1 MNQQKRIAVIGGTG
15 KAGKFLVKE
24 LVKQEVSI
32 KVLARNPENI
42 LGQNPLIEVI
52 PGNALDYNS
61 ILKLLTGCDAVI
73 SALGPSRSKP
83 DTCSV
88 AVGHIIKA
96 MHELHIKRYIE
107 LAGLAIDTPDDK
119 KGWKTRLVV
128 ALMKRLF
135 PAIINDRQ
143 KGYELLL
150 ASDLRWTIV
159 RSSMIKLTDAKRVL
173 KTSLSD
179 SPGGQISATD
189 LAVFLIDQLTDE
201 RFIRK
206 CPFVAS

>member
-1 MNQQKRIAVIGGTG
+1 MNQIQKIAVIGGTG
-15 KAGKFLVKE
+15 KAGKYLVNE
-24 LVKQEVSI
+24 LVKQEFAI
-32 KVLARNPENI
+32 KMLARNPENI
-42 LGQNPLIEVI
+42 TGHSPLIEVI
-52 PGNALDYNS
+52 SGNARDYNS
-61 ILKLLTGCDAVI
+61 IRKLLTGCDAVI
-73 SALGPSRSKP
+73 STLGASRSEP

-88 AVGHIIKA
+88 AVGHIIQA
-96 MHELHIKRYIE
+96 MQEQHIKRYIE

-128 ALMKRLF
+128 NLIKNLF

-143 KGYELLL
+143 KAFDLLR
-150 ASDLRWTIV
+150 ASDLSWTIV

-179 SPGGQISATD
+179 SPGGRISASD
-189 LAVFLIDQLTDE
+189 LAIFLIEQLTDE

>member
-1 MNQQKRIAVIGGTG
+1 MNKIQKIAIIGGTG
-15 KAGKFLVKE
+15 KAGKYLVNE
-24 LVKQEVSI
+24 LVKQEFPI
-32 KVLARNPENI
+32 KVLARNPENL
-42 LGQNPLIEVI
+42 LGHSPLIEVI
-52 PGNALDYNS
+52 PGNARDYNS

-73 SALGPSRSKP
+73 SALGPSGSEP

-96 MHELHIKRYIE
+96 MQELHIKRYIE

-143 KGYELLL
+143 KAYELLS
-150 ASDLRWTIV
+150 ASDLSWTIV
-159 RSSMIKLTDAKRVL
+159 RSSMIKLTDTKRVL

-179 SPGGQISATD
+179 CPGSRISAAD
-189 LAVFLIDQLTDE
+189 LTVFLIDQLTDE